1 MLLLKCPPLSLSR
14 YAYGFSLKGVFP
26 ICLCFH
32 DRNFVLIGI
41 LYRSFLPRRLSPLNM
56 PDYAEVAGCSSFK
69 NDLGGSPSYDNYGA
83 YASTTLVGRS
93 TGNHPGSIASSV
105 APAPGG
111 PMFAQ
116 NQFDGK
122 NVYSAPTSCHYNN
135 FINQHQLRHQQQ
147 LHQQQPNGSGGG
159 VEPKRP
165 YGAGG
170 SMKSQKMNI
179 IENRMADMMNNL
191 GHSQTSVASA
201 AALPGLPGSPYGGS
215 SVSNLNANSSSNL
228 LPAGASGAS
237 VSVPHT
243 PLFGTIKRTTK
254 YNKIGYNKDNKLNF
268 GDNGRSTEQPLFIKS
283 KYDGTWS
290 SVPSTAASSAN
301 NINMINN
308 SPYHQQHQQQQQ
320 QQHHQSQQLP
330 SSSLSSLGHHHHHHH
345 SQTPTTTTTATTTHQ
360 FAGKGPGSSNI
371 LDPLPNGCGA
381 NNLDNQPIQ
390 NNNPCSNG
398 SSGSN
403 NGSSSGSNNGS
414 SSPPNYLSSFGKTDN
429 V

>member
-1 MLLLKCPPLSLSR
+1 MFQKTCQM
-14 YAYGFSLKGVFP
+14 
-26 ICLCFH
+26 
-32 DRNFVLIGI
+32 
-41 LYRSFLPRRLSPLNM
+41 LSPLNM

-93 TGNHPGSIASSV
+93 IGNAASNGTSV
-105 APAPGG
+105 ASGA
-111 PMFAQ
+111 PMFAQQQ

-135 FINQHQLRHQQQ
+135 FINQHQLCHQQQ
-147 LHQQQPNGSGGG
+147 LHQPPSAAG

-165 YGAGG
+165 GGSYGG

-201 AALPGLPGSPYGGS
+201 SAVVPGLPGSPYGGS

-228 LPAGASGAS
+228 LPVAGAS

-308 SPYHQQHQQQQQ
+308 SPYHQQQQQQLQ
-320 QQHHQSQQLP
+320 HHHQSQSQLP
-330 SSSLSSLGHHHHHHH
+330 LLGHHHH
-345 SQTPTTTTTATTTHQ
+345 QPATTTSTSHQ
-360 FAGKGPGSSNI
+360 FPGKGPGSSNI
-371 LDPLPNGCGA
+371 LDPLPNGCSA
-381 NNLDNQPIQ
+381 ADYDDDDDDDDCC
-390 NNNPCSNG
+390 PCSAVDEVILNDDDHDDG
-398 SSGSN
+398 
-403 NGSSSGSNNGS
+403 
-414 SSPPNYLSSFGKTDN
+414 
-429 V
+429 